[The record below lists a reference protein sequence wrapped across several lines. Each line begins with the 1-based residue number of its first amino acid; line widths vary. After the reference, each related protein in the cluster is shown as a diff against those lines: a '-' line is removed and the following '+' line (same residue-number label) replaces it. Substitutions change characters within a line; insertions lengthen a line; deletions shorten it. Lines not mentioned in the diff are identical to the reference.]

1 MNNNM
6 CVIFLLGLIL
16 ISNELEELC
25 QSIINGKI
33 PTTWARNSY
42 PSLKPLGSYVKDFLQ
57 RMAFLQVRLLAF
69 ISYKSDFLSINH
81 LTTNYVK

>member
-1 MNNNM
+1 M
-6 CVIFLLGLIL
+6 CNFLLGLIL

-33 PTTWARNSY
+33 PTAWARNSY

-69 ISYKSDFLSINH
+69 VSYKSDFLSINQS
-81 LTTNYVK
+81 TTNYIK